1 MESFDMLISIL
12 GSTIRLSIPLILAAL
27 AGLYSERAGVF
38 DIGLEG
44 KMLAAA
50 FAAACVAYLT
60 GSAWLGL
67 FSGIA
72 VSLVFSLIHGF
83 ASTANVNWVHPGWL
97 KTLSDAGY
105 RVIAIDNRGHGA
117 SDKPRD
123 AEAYRPWVMA
133 EDAIALLD
141 HLDLPDA
148 HLMGYSMG
156 ARISTFA
163 TLAHPDRVRSLVLGG
178 LGIGMCDGVG
188 DWDPIADALLAPSLD
203 DVTHERGRMFRAFAD
218 QTKSDRLALAA
229 CIRTSRDLV
238 RREDIAKV
246 DIPCLIGVG
255 TKDDIAGSPHELAE
269 LMPRAVALDI
279 PNRDHMLAVGDRVF
293 KKAALDFYDTLAD
306 R

>member
-1 MESFDMLISIL
+1 MNLNTPQFSTFTHQGLRLAYFDEGDPAGEPIL
-12 GSTIRLSIPLILAAL
+12 
-27 AGLYSERAGVF
+27 
-38 DIGLEG
+38 
-44 KMLAAA
+44 
-50 FAAACVAYLT
+50 
-60 GSAWLGL
+60 
-67 FSGIA
+67 
-72 VSLVFSLIHGF
+72 LIHGF

-141 HLDLPDA
+141 HLALPDA

-178 LGIGMCDGVG
+178 LGIGMTDGVG

-203 DVTHERGRMFRAFAD
+203 DVTHARGRMFRAFAD
-218 QTKSDRLALAA
+218 QTKSDREALAA
-229 CIRTSRDLV
+229 CIRGSRDLV
-238 RREDIAKV
+238 SRADMGRIDV
-246 DIPCLIGVG
+246 PTLIGVG
-255 TKDDIAGSPHELAE
+255 TKDDIAGSPQELAA
-269 LMPRAVALDI
+269 LMPNARALDI

-293 KKAALDFYDTLAD
+293 KAAVLEFHREIDG